1 MLAANKVFVV
11 TGGASGLGKQVVQ
24 SLVKEDGYVVI
35 FDINIDLSIALV
47 KKLGKEKVFF
57 PGSVDVTSESQVED
71 ALLSA
76 IQYFNN
82 SPLCGAILCSGV
94 LTPPLP
100 MEGYG
105 PNKSLTTFQQF
116 KQLIDINLLG
126 TYNVAHKVSQA
137 MIKNPEI
144 NKDGEKGVIILVSS
158 ITGLDGALVGYGTS
172 KGICYCWINIT
183 ISRELA
189 DHGIRVVC
197 IAPGPIDTP
206 MLKATN
212 MQAPT
217 CLFPKR
223 LGQPNEFAD
232 SVVHIITNPMFN
244 GSIIR
249 LDGGLRA

>member
-1 MLAANKVFVV
+1 MLVANKVFVV
-11 TGGASGLGKQVVQ
+11 TGGASGLGKQVVK

-35 FDINIDLSIALV
+35 FDINVDLSIALV
-47 KKLGKEKVFF
+47 KRLGKKKVFF
-57 PGSVDVTSESQVED
+57 PGSVDVTSESQVKE
-71 ALLSA
+71 ALSSA
-76 IQYFNN
+76 IQYFSN
-82 SPLCGAILCSGV
+82 SHLCGAILCSGV

-126 TYNVAHKVSQA
+126 TYNVAHKVSQV

-144 NKDGEKGVIILVSS
+144 NNDGERGVIILVSS
-158 ITGLDGALVGYGTS
+158 ITGLDGNLVGYGTS
-172 KGICYCWINIT
+172 KAAIAGLT
-183 ISRELA
+183 LPLARELA

-206 MLKATN
+206 MLKETN
-212 MQAPT
+212 IQAPI

-244 GSIIR
+244 GSVIR